1 MLRVLLVSEPGNAGV
16 FRHVET
22 LARWLMR
29 RGMVP
34 DLAYSSRRGSD
45 RLVRLVQ
52 EITDAGGHTLDLKTS
67 NAPQPAD
74 GPAMIALHAFVRRRR
89 PDVIHAHSSKAGALA
104 RALPLLGLRIPLL
117 YTAHG
122 YYGLTGRRGLKSTFY
137 NAVEAILGRIGR
149 SITLCQ
155 AETELA
161 ASTLR
166 IPRTRLHLVRNPVDA
181 THFQPADAATR
192 LEKRHELGVADD
204 TLLLGWVG
212 RLAPQKDPQ
221 TLLRAFADH
230 AVPPNVKLYLLGEG
244 EMEAECT
251 ALVNQLGIGH
261 RIIRRGYMTDPLPFY
276 QTLDGLISTS
286 AYEGCP
292 YSLLEALACDLP
304 LLVSEA
310 PGNIDFTTFGLS
322 HCWSAPTADAS
333 AMAQRIAA
341 WAADLRSKRPSNHR
355 DIALRQFS
363 EDECFGTILREYET
377 MAQPRDTEACQAWNM
392 STSQR

>member
-1 MLRVLLVSEPGNAGV
+1 MLRVLLISEPGNAGV

-29 RGMVP
+29 RGIVP
-34 DLAYSSRRGSD
+34 DLAFSSRRGSD
-45 RLVRLVQ
+45 RLTLLVK
-52 EITDAGGHTLDLKTS
+52 EIAAAGGETLDLRTG
-67 NAPQPAD
+67 NAPQASDAPALLKLY
-74 GPAMIALHAFVRRRR
+74 ALARKRR
-89 PDVIHAHSSKAGALA
+89 PNVIHAHSSKAGALA
-104 RALPLLGLRIPLL
+104 RVLPLLGLRIPVL

-137 NAVEAILGRIGR
+137 NAVEALLGRIGR

-161 ASTLR
+161 ATTLR

-181 THFQPADAATR
+181 THFQPADAGTR
-192 LEKRHELGVADD
+192 LAKRHELGVADD

-212 RLAPQKDPQ
+212 RLAPQKDPL
-221 TLLRAFADH
+221 TLLRAFADK
-230 AVPPNVKLYLLGEG
+230 AVPSNVKLYLLGEG
-244 EMEAECT
+244 ELEAECT

-363 EDECFGTILREYET
+363 EDECFGSILREYET

>member
-1 MLRVLLVSEPGNAGV
+1 MLRVLLISEPGTAGV

-29 RGMVP
+29 RGIVP
-34 DLAYSSRRGSD
+34 DLAFSSRRGSD
-45 RLVRLVQ
+45 RLTLLVN
-52 EITDAGGHTLDLKTS
+52 EIAAAGGETLDLRTG
-67 NAPQPAD
+67 NAPQASDAPALLK
-74 GPAMIALHAFVRRRR
+74 LHALARKRR

-104 RALPLLGLRIPLL
+104 RVLPLLGLRIPVI

-122 YYGLTGRRGLKSTFY
+122 YYGLTGRRGLKSIFY
-137 NAVEAILGRIGR
+137 NAVEAVLGRIGR

-155 AETELA
+155 AEADLA
-161 ASTLR
+161 ATTLR
-166 IPRTRLHLVRNPVDA
+166 IPRPSLHLVRNPVDA

-192 LEKRHELGVADD
+192 LAKRHELGVGDD

-212 RLAPQKDPQ
+212 RLAPQKDPL
-221 TLLRAFADH
+221 TLLRAFADL
-230 AVPPNVKLYLLGEG
+230 AVPTNVKLYLLGEG

-322 HCWSAPTADAS
+322 HCWSAPTADAP

-341 WAADLRSKRPSNHR
+341 WADDVRSKRQSNHR

-363 EDECFGTILREYET
+363 EDECFATILREYEA